1 MRGEPG
7 MSPLRTYT
15 SRRGEV
21 PCGDADLYAFLTDM
35 RNLQTVVPDGLLTDW
50 QATED
55 HCSFKI
61 EKAGRITVSL
71 SEALPHS
78 MITYD
83 AETFL
88 TGKMSI
94 QVSIEYISGM
104 RSAFHITAG
113 VNMNPI
119 LKMMVGDSA
128 GRYLDSLIDAI
139 EAYSG
144 YDKVR
149 GCNQS
154 L

>member
-1 MRGEPG
+1 
-7 MSPLRTYT
+7 MSPITTYT
-15 SRRGEV
+15 SRKGEV
-21 PCGDADLYAFLTDM
+21 PCGDADIYAFLTDM
-35 RNLQTVVPDGLLTDW
+35 RNLQTVAPDGLLTDW

-61 EKAGRITVSL
+61 EKAGRISVSL

-94 QVSIEYISGM
+94 KVSIEYITGM
-104 RSAFHITAG
+104 RSAFHLTAG
-113 VNMNPI
+113 VKMNPI
-119 LKMMVGDSA
+119 MKMLVGDSA

-139 EAYSG
+139 ESYGG

-154 L
+154 P

>member
-1 MRGEPG
+1 
-7 MSPLRTYT
+7 MSPLTTYT

-21 PCGDADLYAFLTDM
+21 PCGDSDLYAFLTDI
-35 RNLQTVVPDGLLTDW
+35 RNLKTVVPDGLLNDWEATD
-50 QATED
+50 D

-61 EKAGRITVSL
+61 EQAGRISVSL

-78 MITYD
+78 MITYE

-94 QVSIEYISGM
+94 QVTIEYISGM

-113 VNMNPI
+113 VKMNTI

-139 EAYSG
+139 EAYG
-144 YDKVR
+144 EYDKVR

>member
-1 MRGEPG
+1 
-7 MSPLRTYT
+7 MSPITTYT
-15 SRRGEV
+15 SRKGEV
-21 PCGDADLYAFLTDM
+21 PCGDSDLYAFLTDM
-35 RNLQTVVPDGLLTDW
+35 RNLQTVVPDGFLTDW
-50 QATED
+50 EATED

-61 EKAGRITVSL
+61 ERAGRVTASL
-71 SEALPHS
+71 TEALPHS

-88 TGKMSI
+88 TGKMAI
-94 QVSIEYISGM
+94 QVNIEYISGV

-119 LKMMVGDSA
+119 LKMILGDSG

-139 EAYSG
+139 EAYKG

-154 L
+154 P

>member
-1 MRGEPG
+1 
-7 MSPLRTYT
+7 MSPLTTYT

-35 RNLQTVVPDGLLTDW
+35 RNLETVVPNGLLTDW
-50 QATED
+50 EATDD
-55 HCSFKI
+55 HCSFGI
-61 EKAGRITVSL
+61 EQTGRISVSL

-78 MITYD
+78 MIAYN

-94 QVSIEYISGM
+94 QVSIEYITSM

-119 LKMMVGDSA
+119 LKMMMGDSA

-154 L
+154 P

>member
-1 MRGEPG
+1 
-7 MSPLRTYT
+7 MSPVTTYT

-35 RNLQTVVPDGLLTDW
+35 RNLQTVVPAGILTDW
-50 QATED
+50 VATED
-55 HCSFKI
+55 HCSFRI
-61 EKAGRITVSL
+61 EKAGRISASL

-78 MITYD
+78 VIRYD

-88 TGKMSI
+88 TGKISI
-94 QVSIEYISGM
+94 EVSIEYITSM
-104 RSAFHITAG
+104 RSAFHLAAG

-119 LKMMVGDSA
+119 MKMFVGDST

-139 EAYSG
+139 ESYAG

>member
-1 MRGEPG
+1 MT
-7 MSPLRTYT
+7 TYT

-21 PCGDADLYAFLTDM
+21 PCGDSDLYAFLTDI
-35 RNLQTVVPDGLLTDW
+35 RNLKTVVPDGLLTDW
-50 QATED
+50 EATDD

-61 EKAGRITVSL
+61 EQAGRISVSL

-83 AETFL
+83 AETFV

-94 QVSIEYISGM
+94 QVTIEYISGM

-113 VNMNPI
+113 VKMNPI

-139 EAYSG
+139 EAYGG

>member
-1 MRGEPG
+1 

-35 RNLQTVVPDGLLTDW
+35 RNLRAVVPDGVLTDW
-50 QATED
+50 EATD
-55 HCSFKI
+55 DQCSFKI
-61 EKAGRITVSL
+61 EQAGRISVSL

-78 MITYD
+78 LITYN

-94 QVSIEYISGM
+94 QVSIEFITGT

-139 EAYSG
+139 ESYSG

>member
-1 MRGEPG
+1 
-7 MSPLRTYT
+7 MSPMTTYT

-21 PCGDADLYAFLTDM
+21 PCGDADLYAFLTNM
-35 RNLQTVVPDGLLTDW
+35 RNMQTVVPDVLLTDW
-50 QATED
+50 EVTDD

-61 EKAGRITVSL
+61 EQAGRISISL

-78 MITYD
+78 MIAYN
-83 AETFL
+83 AENFL
-88 TGKMSI
+88 AGKMTI
-94 QVSIEYISGM
+94 QVAIEYITGM

-113 VNMNPI
+113 VNMNPL
-119 LKMMVGDSA
+119 LKMIVGDSA
-128 GRYLDSLIDAI
+128 GRYLDSVIDAI
-139 EAYSG
+139 ESYKG